1 MMSWMRST
9 FDSIWQ
15 NEGYDYDLACMEIAN
30 KLSLLEE
37 LSLKDISSFIR
48 GTSSKY
54 HLSKTPKFQDIVKY
68 LPIDSNIRKTMMVK
82 PIKTASGV
90 LVITVMAKPYDCPHG
105 KCIYCPGGREL
116 NIPLSYTGKEPVTR
130 LAQKVNFDPRYQ
142 IITKLEQERS
152 RGHNISKVELVIV
165 GGTFPFMPE
174 DYQRNFI
181 KECFDALND
190 IESNTLQ
197 EAQKLNE
204 LNNIR
209 CVGFTVETKPDY
221 CKEKHIDLMLD
232 LGITRVE
239 IGVQTLS
246 EKVYKNINRGHTIQ
260 DVYDSFQIAK
270 DSGYKIV
277 AHMMPGLPGSNPEK
291 DLEDFKRLFED
302 TRLKPDML
310 KIYPTLLLR
319 DTGLAKL
326 HEKGIYK
333 PYPDEVFTDLLLQI
347 KKIVPPWVRI
357 MRIQR
362 EIESEDILYGY
373 KSSNIR
379 QILQQKLTEQGLQCN
394 CIRCREVGIKKLTN
408 YENIKITTK
417 RIDYDSSNGKE
428 IFLSLEDDENN
439 ILFGFLRLRKLA
451 RPYRTEL
458 REKNGSPSAI
468 VRELHV
474 FGQLVDIGRNNDF
487 LISSSQHKG
496 YGSNLL
502 EIAENIVKNEFGFN
516 TISII
521 SAIGTR
527 QYYKKFGYLL
537 NGPYVSKEL

>member
-1 MMSWMRST
+1 MRGSVDST
-9 FDSIWQ
+9 LDDGSD
-15 NEGYDYDLACMEIAN
+15 NYNLACIEIGS
-30 KLSLLEE
+30 KLSQRRE
-37 LSLKDISSFIR
+37 LSLKDISSLIR
-48 GTSSKY
+48 SSSSKY
-54 HLSKTPKFQDIVKY
+54 HLSKIPKFYDILKY
-68 LPIDSNIRKTMMVK
+68 LPTDSNIRKTMMVK

-105 KCIYCPGGREL
+105 KCIYCPGGKEL

-130 LAQKVNFDPRYQ
+130 LAQKLNFEPRYQ
-142 IITKLEQERS
+142 IITKLEQERL

-181 KECFDALND
+181 KECFDALNG
-190 IESNTLQ
+190 IESNSLL

-204 LNNIR
+204 NNNIR

-270 DSGYKIV
+270 DAGYKIV
-277 AHMMPGLPGSNPEK
+277 AHMMPGLPGSNPQK
-291 DLEDFKRLFED
+291 DLEDFKKLFED
-302 TRLKPDML
+302 SRLKPDML

-326 HEKGIYK
+326 YEKGIYE
-333 PYPDEVFTDLLLQI
+333 PYPDEIFTDLLLGI

-379 QILQQKLTEQGLQCN
+379 QVLQQKLTEQGLQCN

-408 YENIKITTK
+408 YENIKISTK

-451 RPYRTEL
+451 KPHRTEL
-458 REKNGSPSAI
+458 REKNGNPSAI

-474 FGQLVDIGRNNDF
+474 FGQLVDIGSNNDF
-487 LISSSQHKG
+487 LISSQHKG
-496 YGSNLL
+496 YGSKLL
-502 EIAENIVKNEFGFN
+502 EIAENIVKNEFGLN

>member
-1 MMSWMRST
+1 MRGSV
-9 FDSIWQ
+9 DSMVVDGSD
-15 NEGYDYDLACMEIAN
+15 NYNLACIEIGS
-30 KLSLLEE
+30 KLSQLRE
-37 LSLKDISSFIR
+37 LSLKDISSLIR
-48 GTSSKY
+48 SSSSKY
-54 HLSKTPKFQDIVKY
+54 NLSKIPKFYDILKY
-68 LPIDSNIRKTMMVK
+68 LPPDSNIRKTMMVK

-105 KCIYCPGGREL
+105 KCIYCPGGKEL

-142 IITKLEQERS
+142 IITKLEQECS

-291 DLEDFKRLFED
+291 DLEDFKKLFED

-326 HEKGIYK
+326 YEKGIYK

-408 YENIKITTK
+408 YEKIKITTK
-417 RIDYDSSNGKE
+417 RTDYASSNGKE

-474 FGQLVDIGRNNDF
+474 FGQLVDIGRKNDF

-496 YGSNLL
+496 YGSKLL

-527 QYYKKFGYLL
+527 EYYKKFGYLL

>member
-1 MMSWMRST
+1 MRGSVDST
-9 FDSIWQ
+9 LDDGSD
-15 NEGYDYDLACMEIAN
+15 NYNLACIEIGS
-30 KLSLLEE
+30 KLSQRRE
-37 LSLKDISSFIR
+37 LSLKDISSLIR
-48 GTSSKY
+48 SSSSKY
-54 HLSKTPKFQDIVKY
+54 HLSKIPKFYDILKY
-68 LPIDSNIRKTMMVK
+68 LPTDSNIRKTMMVK

-105 KCIYCPGGREL
+105 KCIYCPGGKEL

-130 LAQKVNFDPRYQ
+130 LAQKLNFEPRYQ
-142 IITKLEQERS
+142 IITKLEQERL

-181 KECFDALND
+181 KECFDALNG
-190 IESNTLQ
+190 IESNSLL

-204 LNNIR
+204 NNNIR

-270 DSGYKIV
+270 DAGYKIV
-277 AHMMPGLPGSNPEK
+277 AHMMPGLPGSNPQK
-291 DLEDFKRLFED
+291 DLEDFKKLFED
-302 TRLKPDML
+302 SRLKPDML

-326 HEKGIYK
+326 YEKGIYK
-333 PYPDEVFTDLLLQI
+333 PYPDEIFTDLLLQI

-379 QILQQKLTEQGLQCN
+379 QVLQQKLTEQGLQCN

-408 YENIKITTK
+408 YENIKISTK

-451 RPYRTEL
+451 KPHRTEL
-458 REKNGSPSAI
+458 REKNGNPSAI

-474 FGQLVDIGRNNDF
+474 FGQLVDIGSNNDF
-487 LISSSQHKG
+487 LISSQHKG
-496 YGSNLL
+496 YGSKLL
-502 EIAENIVKNEFGFN
+502 EIAENIVKNEFGLN

>member
-1 MMSWMRST
+1 MRGSV
-9 FDSIWQ
+9 DSMVVDGSD
-15 NEGYDYDLACMEIAN
+15 NYNLACIEIGS
-30 KLSLLEE
+30 KLSQLRE
-37 LSLKDISSFIR
+37 LSLKDISSLIR
-48 GTSSKY
+48 SSSSKY
-54 HLSKTPKFQDIVKY
+54 NLSKIPKFYDILKY
-68 LPIDSNIRKTMMVK
+68 LPPDSNIRKTMMVK

-105 KCIYCPGGREL
+105 KCIYCPGGKEL
-116 NIPLSYTGKEPVTR
+116 DIPLSYTGKEPVTR

-142 IITKLEQERS
+142 IITKLEQECS

-291 DLEDFKRLFED
+291 DLEDFKKLFED

-326 HEKGIYK
+326 YEKGIYK

-379 QILQQKLTEQGLQCN
+379 QILQQKLRERGLQCN

-408 YENIKITTK
+408 YEKIKITTK
-417 RIDYDSSNGKE
+417 RTDYASSNGKE

-474 FGQLVDIGRNNDF
+474 FGQLVDIGRKNDF

-496 YGSNLL
+496 YGSKLL

-527 QYYKKFGYLL
+527 EYYKKFGYLL

>member
-1 MMSWMRST
+1 MRST

-48 GTSSKY
+48 GASSKY

-68 LPIDSNIRKTMMVK
+68 LPIDSNIRKIMMVK

-105 KCIYCPGGREL
+105 RCIYCPGGKEL

-130 LAQKVNFDPRYQ
+130 LAQKLDYDPKNQ
-142 IITKLEQERS
+142 IISKLKQEYS
-152 RGHNISKVELVIV
+152 RGHNISKIELVIV
-165 GGTFPFMPE
+165 GGTFPFMPQ

-181 KECFDALND
+181 KECFEALNGR
-190 IESNTLQ
+190 ESASLQ
-197 EAQKLNE
+197 KAQELNE
-204 LNNIR
+204 TSDIR

-221 CKEKHIDLMLD
+221 CKDTHIDLLLE

-239 IGVQTLS
+239 IGVQTLG
-246 EKVYKNINRGHTIQ
+246 ENVYKNTNRGHTIQ
-260 DVYDSFQIAK
+260 DVYESFQIAK
-270 DSGYKIV
+270 DAGYKIV
-277 AHMMPGLPGSNPEK
+277 AHMMPGLPGSDPQK
-291 DLEDFKRLFED
+291 DLEDFKKLFED
-302 TRLKPDML
+302 PRLKPDML
-310 KIYPTLLLR
+310 KIYPTLLLK

-326 HEKGIYK
+326 YEKGVYK
-333 PYPDEVFTDLLLQI
+333 PYPDEVFTDLLLEI

-362 EIESEDILYGY
+362 EIESENILYGY
-373 KSSNIR
+373 KSGNFR
-379 QILQQKLTEQGLQCN
+379 QILQQKLREQGLQCN
-394 CIRCREVGIKKLTN
+394 CIRCREAGIKKLTN
-408 YENIKITTK
+408 YKDIIISLN
-417 RIDYDSSNGKE
+417 RIDYDSSKGKE
-428 IFLSLEDDENN
+428 VFLSLEDSDNK

-451 RPYRTEL
+451 NPHRQEL
-458 REKNGSPSAI
+458 REKDGNPSAI

-474 FGQLVDIGRNNDF
+474 VGQLVDIGNNNDF
-487 LISSSQHKG
+487 MITSYQHKG

-502 EIAENIVKNEFGFN
+502 GIAENIVKNEFGLN
-516 TISII
+516 SISII

>member
-1 MMSWMRST
+1 MRGSV
-9 FDSIWQ
+9 DSALDDGSD
-15 NEGYDYDLACMEIAN
+15 NYNLACIEIGS
-30 KLSLLEE
+30 KLSQRRE
-37 LSLKDISSFIR
+37 LSLKDISSLIR
-48 GTSSKY
+48 SSSSKY
-54 HLSKTPKFQDIVKY
+54 HLSKIPKFYDILKY
-68 LPIDSNIRKTMMVK
+68 LPTDSNIRKTMMVK

-105 KCIYCPGGREL
+105 KCIYCPGGKEL

-130 LAQKVNFDPRYQ
+130 LAQKLNFEPRYQ
-142 IITKLEQERS
+142 IITKLEQECS

-181 KECFDALND
+181 KECFDALNG
-190 IESNTLQ
+190 IESNSLR

-204 LNNIR
+204 NNNIR

-221 CKEKHIDLMLD
+221 CKENHIDLMLD

-246 EKVYKNINRGHTIQ
+246 EKVYKNINRGHTIK

-270 DSGYKIV
+270 DAGYKIV
-277 AHMMPGLPGSNPEK
+277 AHMMPGLPGSNPQK
-291 DLEDFKRLFED
+291 DLEDFKKLFED
-302 TRLKPDML
+302 SRLKPDML

-326 HEKGIYK
+326 YEKGIYK

-408 YENIKITTK
+408 YENIKISTK

-451 RPYRTEL
+451 KPHRTEL
-458 REKNGSPSAI
+458 REKNGNPSAI

-474 FGQLVDIGRNNDF
+474 FGQLVDIGSNNDF

-496 YGSNLL
+496 YGSKLL
-502 EIAENIVKNEFGFN
+502 EIAENIVKNEFGLN